1 MTKIIVAFS
10 KMEEA
15 KNIKSVLARN
25 GFDVIAAGT
34 SGAYTISAADEI
46 DSGII
51 ICGYKLADML
61 FMELKDCLPR
71 GFRILL
77 VASERYWMECED
89 KDVVFLPTPVKV
101 HSLLET
107 LQMMIETSRKQH
119 QSKSISMRS
128 KEEQEIILKAKRLLM
143 EKNAMSEEDAHRY
156 IQKCSMDSGN
166 SLVETAHMVISFY
179 G

>member
-15 KNIKSVLARN
+15 KNIKSVLVRN

-34 SGAYTISAADEI
+34 SGAYTIAAADEI
-46 DSGII
+46 DGGII

-61 FMELKDCLPR
+61 FMELKECLPR

-77 VASERYWMECED
+77 VTSERHWMECEG
-89 KDVVFLPTPVKV
+89 KDVVFLPTPLKV
-101 HSLLET
+101 HALLET
-107 LQMMIETSRKQH
+107 LRMMIETSRKQH
-119 QSKSISMRS
+119 RTRGIPTRS
-128 KEEQEIILKAKRLLM
+128 KEEQETILKAKRMLM
-143 EKNAMSEEDAHRY
+143 ERNAMLEEEAHRY
-156 IQKCSMDSGN
+156 LQKCSMESGN
-166 SLVETAHMVISFY
+166 SLVETAQMVMSFY